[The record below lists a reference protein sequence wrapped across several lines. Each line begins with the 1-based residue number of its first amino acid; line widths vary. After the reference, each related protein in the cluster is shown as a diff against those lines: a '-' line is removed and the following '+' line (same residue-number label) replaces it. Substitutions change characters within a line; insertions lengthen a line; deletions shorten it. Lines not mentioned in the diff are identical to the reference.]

1 VVVAIAPTTLASSP
15 DTFPAF
21 PDASHGVL
29 VSSELAFHSSC
40 LPSIAA
46 FASERQPMDLS
57 QPVEDSEDSFLV
69 VIV

>member
-21 PDASHGVL
+21 LDASHGVL

-46 FASERQPMDLS
+46 FASKRQPMDLS
-57 QPVEDSEDSFLV
+57 
-69 VIV
+69 

>member
-1 VVVAIAPTTLASSP
+1 MMEVVVVVAIAPTTLASSP

-40 LPSIAA
+40 LPS
-46 FASERQPMDLS
+46 ASKRQPLDLS
-57 QPVEDSEDSFLV
+57 
-69 VIV
+69 